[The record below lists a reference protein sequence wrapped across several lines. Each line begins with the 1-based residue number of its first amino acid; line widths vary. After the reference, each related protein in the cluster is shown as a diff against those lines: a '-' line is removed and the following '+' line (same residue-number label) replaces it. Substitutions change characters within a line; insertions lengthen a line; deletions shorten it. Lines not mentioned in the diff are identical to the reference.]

1 AGTTGHQS
9 LTDRIL
15 PRLPVYEIL
24 HTLRIFQDCELKNV
38 TRFSDAFPAGL
49 TSFSLLREDM
59 DSLSIFV
66 PMLQKEL
73 LRRHG
78 IAVSEFFRGD
88 EFITELLPTLRPDL
102 AVLLQPDLF
111 NTDIDRLQKEFQY
124 KIPDEWIN
132 EFSGL
137 LLIPEKIKYW
147 REKIWNLLEEPVK
160 GQVKSFVE
168 LAIALN
174 TLSKNADSRDF
185 SSALSTARKSKLES
199 SIAYL
204 FRENIDDS
212 MRQFLSAAVQY
223 LTRLPS
229 EMVEVPI
236 DIVRALKE
244 VERILQIEE
253 QALSKKKQDLLNF
266 YLLQIAHHVGDNG

>member
-1 AGTTGHQS
+1 M
-9 LTDRIL
+9 R
-15 PRLPVYEIL
+15 R
-24 HTLRIFQDCELKNV
+24 
-38 TRFSDAFPAGL
+38 
-49 TSFSLLREDM
+49 SFF
-59 DSLSIFV
+59 I
-66 PMLQKEL
+66 PMMQKEL

-78 IAVSEFFRGD
+78 IAVSEFFGGD

>member
-1 AGTTGHQS
+1 
-9 LTDRIL
+9 
-15 PRLPVYEIL
+15 
-24 HTLRIFQDCELKNV
+24 
-38 TRFSDAFPAGL
+38 
-49 TSFSLLREDM
+49 M
-59 DSLSIFV
+59 
-66 PMLQKEL
+66 
-73 LRRHG
+73 
-78 IAVSEFFRGD
+78 
-88 EFITELLPTLRPDL
+88 
-102 AVLLQPDLF
+102 
-111 NTDIDRLQKEFQY
+111 
-124 KIPDEWIN
+124 
-132 EFSGL
+132 
-137 LLIPEKIKYW
+137 LIPEKIKYW